1 MRRRTNQ
8 ALSHEQVRFLASH
21 QASSVTVGVLSLRVC
36 VLSRG
41 LCAGWI
47 NLGFELPIGGLDWQI
62 WGSVRN
68 KLWPQ
73 CPFGKHDFL
82 PMFCRW
88 YLGYVVDKFVFHCL
102 GLEQSVQ
109 TFLPTG
115 LRRWTQKK
123 GSRTWLSIF
132 RFAAL
137 FSATH
142 TSPDDSSWAID
153 LDKTCIYTYRFMRHS
168 CRRIK
173 NTYQC
178 ILHI

>member
-88 YLGYVVDKFVFHCL
+88 YLGYVVDKYYCVPL
-102 GLEQSVQ
+102 S
-109 TFLPTG
+109 
-115 LRRWTQKK
+115 WTWTEC
-123 GSRTWLSIF
+123 SD
-132 RFAAL
+132 
-137 FSATH
+137 FSANWIMSLDSEERITNLIEH
-142 TSPDDSSWAID
+142 LQIRSPLFGYPYQSWWFKLSHRSRQD
-153 LDKTCIYTYRFMRHS
+153 MYLYVQIYAAFM
-168 CRRIK
+168 
-173 NTYQC
+173 
-178 ILHI
+178 